1 MFISRI
7 SGILPI
13 AVIIFISLIITPS
26 LAQKEIPC
34 SIFLDPGCSYVITD
48 NLTLPAF
55 DLTGKCFAVGPNSL
69 ISQCSTDNTGIS
81 TLNWQYWNTSS
92 TCPSNVPVVAGIL
105 SKGKQGAC
113 LPFTLISDGKNQ
125 SYYGKFTCPTLET
138 PLEIPPPKNIDQFIN
153 EYTSIFER
161 ANEEKMVPHLVQSP
175 RTVPIGRGK
184 VGGGIGGSLPRGL
197 NRPIHRIR
205 K

>member
-13 AVIIFISLIITPS
+13 AVIIFISLIITPCQ
-26 LAQKEIPC
+26 AQKEISC
-34 SIFLDPGCSYVITD
+34 SIFLDVGCTYVISD

-55 DLTGKCFAVGPNSL
+55 DLSGKCFPVGPNSL
-69 ISQCSTDNTGIS
+69 VSQCTADSTGIS

-92 TCPSNVPVVAGIL
+92 TCPSNVPVSAGIV

-125 SYYGKFTCPTLET
+125 SFYGKFTCPTLET
-138 PLEIPPPKNIDQFIN
+138 PLEISPPNNIDQFIN
-153 EYTSIFER
+153 EYTSIFRR
-161 ANEEKMVPHLVQSP
+161 ANEEKMVPLLVPSP
-175 RTVPIGRGK
+175 RAVPIGRGN
-184 VGGGIGGSLPRGL
+184 VGGGIGSLPRGL
-197 NRPIHRIR
+197 NRPMHRIR